1 MLIGPY
7 NIHVCELVRINW
19 PRMFVSTGRSC
30 ESIKDISSGVL
41 SSNGSLDVS
50 KYTVLI
56 FT

>member
-1 MLIGPY
+1 MLVGPY